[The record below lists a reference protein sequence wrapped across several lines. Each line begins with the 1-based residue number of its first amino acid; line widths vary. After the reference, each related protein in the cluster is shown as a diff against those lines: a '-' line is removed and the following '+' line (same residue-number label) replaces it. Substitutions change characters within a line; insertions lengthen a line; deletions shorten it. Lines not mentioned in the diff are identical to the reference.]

1 MRSHPPCILSL
12 LTIPCQK
19 PRGPASPT
27 WSMGSQALRTHLCSG
42 RTSRATVSTAAS
54 SHYQSSQSP
63 VQGWHVAAVLAARLP
78 PSRKPLSCHTGP
90 HVPSRAGL
98 LVLGRRADKAVRG
111 TSYISPGGSPA
122 DAEGRGRRLRR
133 GLPGR
138 LLGGTRVPAAQGPA
152 AGPGAARG
160 RGAAGLTLL
169 RCGSRVS
176 R

>member
-27 WSMGSQALRTHLCSG
+27 GSMGSQALRTHLCSG
-42 RTSRATVSTAAS
+42 WTSRATVSTAAS
-54 SHYQSSQSP
+54 SHCQSSPSP

-90 HVPSRAGL
+90 HVPSRTGL

-111 TSYISPGGSPA
+111 TSYISPGVPQRMPRSAGAGSAVASPDVPSVGRGSPRP
-122 DAEGRGRRLRR
+122 RGRQR
-133 GLPGR
+133 GPGR
-138 LLGGTRVPAAQGPA
+138 LGA
-152 AGPGAARG
+152 AGPRG
-160 RGAAGLTLL
+160 SP
-169 RCGSRVS
+169 C
-176 R
+176 